1 MKGPIKSLSIIMA
14 LSLPQLPLAADI
26 VNRSSEPAKTSPD
39 TTEEV
44 TMVYSRINYDQVSR
58 SAYVGDFSGV
68 TDDGSLEF
76 TPPADTGPD
85 GFAAINPI
93 DPSGP
98 SGYTVTEQG
107 TTAFNWMAAYI
118 DYQLQDHV
126 VGYAYVINGD
136 GQPKEWN
143 AAGYAK
149 TPQDGDLEMSVHT
162 RSFLAS
168 VTKHITSVATVKILH
183 EAGLTIDTPIAGYL
197 PAGWKLG
204 KNVSGIRFRHL
215 LTHATGW
222 GQLWNTLS
230 DAEQEDW
237 NNGWDGLKYV
247 VSLDLAPGSFNYSY
261 KNANTA
267 LLRILIPQ
275 IWVQMGGAPYTEVTA
290 SNHDL
295 MYLSYVQHNIFNPIG
310 IYSVSCS
317 MQASYDEALAYSFD
331 HVETGGVEHSI
342 DLGSGC
348 GGHSGL
354 RLSAVELAKYLAYL
368 RYSDQII
375 SLSELG
381 LINSEELGWDDAT
394 DGKYTKSGA
403 WFSTTSVNINSKD
416 GGLFLDLP
424 LKLNTEYEYRKSSRA
439 CIAMMPNGV
448 EASLVINSEFEGGGE
463 GFSTCGILRDAFDF
477 ASN

>member
-1 MKGPIKSLSIIMA
+1 MKGPLKSLPLILA
-14 LSLPQLPLAADI
+14 LGLQQPLLAADAFSLTPEAA
-26 VNRSSEPAKTSPD
+26 RTSTGSE
-39 TTEEV
+39 EELTLV
-44 TMVYSRINYDQVSR
+44 HEQVSR
-58 SAYVGDFSGV
+58 DQAGRNAYVGDFSLV

-85 GFAAINPI
+85 GFISVDVT

-98 SGYTVTEQG
+98 SDFTDTWQDSVAYD
-107 TTAFNWMAAYI
+107 WMGAYI
-118 DYQLQDHV
+118 DYRLQDHV

-136 GQPKEWN
+136 GQPKQWN
-143 AAGYAK
+143 AFGDAK
-149 TPQDGDLEMSVHT
+149 TPPDGDLEMSVHT
-162 RSFLAS
+162 RSFIAS

-183 EAGLTIDTPIAGYL
+183 QAGLSIETPIVDYL

-204 KNVSGIRFRHL
+204 DNVTGIKFRHL

-222 GQLWNTLS
+222 GQLWDNL
-230 DAEQEDW
+230 DEKEREDW

-247 VSLDLAPGSFNYSY
+247 VSLDAAPGSLYSY

-275 IWVQMGGAPYTEVTA
+275 VWVQMGGAPYPEVT
-290 SNHDL
+290 SGNHDL
-295 MYLSYVQHNIFNPIG
+295 MYLTYVKNNIFDPIG
-310 IYSVSCS
+310 IYNVGCW
-317 MQASYDEALAYSFD
+317 MQANYDEALAYSFD
-331 HVETGGVEHSI
+331 HVDSGGIAHTI
-342 DLGSGC
+342 DLGLGC
-348 GGHSGL
+348 GGHTGL

-381 LINSEELGWDDAT
+381 LINSLELGWDDAT

-416 GGLFLDLP
+416 GGMYWDLP
-424 LKLNTEYEYRKSSRA
+424 LKLNTEYEYRKASRA

-477 ASN
+477 VSN